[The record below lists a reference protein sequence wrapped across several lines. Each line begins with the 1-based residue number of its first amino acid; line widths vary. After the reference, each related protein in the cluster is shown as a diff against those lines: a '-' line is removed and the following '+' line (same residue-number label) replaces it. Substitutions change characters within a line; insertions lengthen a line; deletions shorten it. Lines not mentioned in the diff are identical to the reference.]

1 MKNINQP
8 YFILNLRPWP
18 ILISINTFNLI
29 ISNII
34 ILNFKIT
41 YFILFNLILIIIV
54 AIIWWRDIIRER
66 TFQGNHNFNII
77 NLIKFRIILFIISEI
92 FLFISFFWNFLHNSL
107 APSIE
112 LGLNWP
118 PKNINFFNPI
128 LIPLLNTIILLTSRF
143 TITLTHFYLLN
154 NNIKKSIK
162 FINLT
167 IILRIY
173 FLILQIVE
181 YKQAT
186 FTFSDS
192 VFGSSFYIA
201 TGFHGLHV
209 IIGTLFLLINLI
221 RIIKLHF
228 SFIHHIRFE
237 LRTWYWHFIDIIWL
251 FLYITFYWWNNY
263 FINIISIFDFQSKS
277 LKFK

>member
-1 MKNINQP
+1 MIKTNQP
-8 YFILNLRPWP
+8 YFILNLSPWP
-18 ILISINTFNLI
+18 ILISFNTFNLI

-34 ILNFKIT
+34 IINFKIN
-41 YFILFNLILIIIV
+41 FISLLNLFLIIRIS
-54 AIIWWRDIIRER
+54 ILWWRDIIRER
-66 TFQGNHNFNII
+66 TFQGNHNFYII

-118 PKNINFFNPI
+118 PKNIRFFNPL
-128 LIPLLNTIILLTSRF
+128 LIPLLNTIILLTSSF
-143 TITLTHFYLLN
+143 TVTLAHFYLLN
-154 NNIKKSIK
+154 NSKKKTIL

-167 IILRIY
+167 IILSIY
-173 FLILQIVE
+173 FLILQILE

-192 VFGSSFYIA
+192 IFGSSFYIA

-209 IIGTLFLLINLI
+209 IIGTIFLIINLI

-237 LRTWYWHFIDIIWL
+237 LRAWYWHFIDIIWL
-251 FLYITFYWWNNY
+251 FLYITFYWWNN
-263 FINIISIFDFQSKS
+263 
-277 LKFK
+277 

>member
-1 MKNINQP
+1 MIKINQP
-8 YFILNLRPWP
+8 YFILNLSPWP
-18 ILISINTFNLI
+18 ILIAINTFNLI

-34 ILNFKIT
+34 IINFK
-41 YFILFNLILIIIV
+41 FNLISIINIII
-54 AIIWWRDIIRER
+54 IISISILWWRDIIRER
-66 TFQGNHNFNII
+66 TFQGNHNFYII

-118 PKNINFFNPI
+118 PKNINFFNPL

-143 TITLTHFYLLN
+143 TVTLTHLYLLN
-154 NNIKKSIK
+154 NSKKKTII

-167 IILRIY
+167 IILSIY
-173 FLILQIVE
+173 FLLLQILE

-192 VFGSSFYIA
+192 IFGSSFYIA

-209 IIGTLFLLINLI
+209 IIGTIFLIINLL

-237 LRTWYWHFIDIIWL
+237 LAAWYWHFIDIIWL
-251 FLYITFYWWNNY
+251 FLYITFYWWNN
-263 FINIISIFDFQSKS
+263 
-277 LKFK
+277 

>member
-1 MKNINQP
+1 MIKINQP
-8 YFILNLRPWP
+8 YFVLNLSPWP
-18 ILISINTFNLI
+18 ILIALNTFNLI

-34 ILNFKIT
+34 IINFKFNLISL
-41 YFILFNLILIIIV
+41 INLILIITIS
-54 AIIWWRDIIRER
+54 ILWWRDVIRER
-66 TFQGNHNFNII
+66 TFQGNHNFYII

-118 PKNINFFNPI
+118 PKNINFFNPL

-143 TITLTHFYLLN
+143 TVTLTHLYLLN
-154 NNIKKSIK
+154 NSKKKTII
-162 FINLT
+162 FINIT
-167 IILRIY
+167 IILSIY
-173 FLILQIVE
+173 FLLLQILE

-192 VFGSSFYIA
+192 IFGSSFYIA

-209 IIGTLFLLINLI
+209 IIGTIFLIINLI
-221 RIIKLHF
+221 RIIKIHF
-228 SFIHHIRFE
+228 SYIHHIRFE
-237 LRTWYWHFIDIIWL
+237 LAAWYWHFIDIIWL
-251 FLYITFYWWNNY
+251 FLYITFYWWNN
-263 FINIISIFDFQSKS
+263 
-277 LKFK
+277 

>member
-1 MKNINQP
+1 MIKINQP

-18 ILISINTFNLI
+18 ILISINSFNFL

-34 ILNFKIT
+34 IINFK
-41 YFILFNLILIIIV
+41 FNLIRLLNLIIMILIS
-54 AIIWWRDIIRER
+54 IIWWRDIIRER
-66 TFQGNHNFNII
+66 TFQGNHNFYII
-77 NLIKFRIILFIISEI
+77 NLIKLSIILFIISEI
-92 FLFISFFWNFLHNSL
+92 FLFISFFWNFIHNSL

-118 PKNINFFNPI
+118 PKNINFFNPL

-143 TITLTHFYLLN
+143 TITLTHFYILN
-154 NNIKKSIK
+154 NFKNKSIK

-167 IILRIY
+167 IILSIY
-173 FLILQIVE
+173 FLILQAIE
-181 YKQAT
+181 YNQAN

-209 IIGTLFLLINLI
+209 IIGTTFLSINLL
-221 RIIKLHF
+221 RIIKIHF

-237 LRTWYWHFIDIIWL
+237 LAAWYWHFIDIIWL
-251 FLYITFYWWNNY
+251 FLYITFYWWNN
-263 FINIISIFDFQSKS
+263 
-277 LKFK
+277 

>member
-1 MKNINQP
+1 MIKINQP
-8 YFILNLRPWP
+8 YFILNLSPWP
-18 ILISINTFNLI
+18 ILIAFNTFNLI

-34 ILNFKIT
+34 TINFK
-41 YFILFNLILIIIV
+41 FNLILLINFLIII
-54 AIIWWRDIIRER
+54 IISILWWRDVIRER
-66 TFQGNHNFNII
+66 TFQGNHNFFII

-118 PKNINFFNPI
+118 PKNIRFFNPL

-154 NNIKKSIK
+154 NSKKKTII

-167 IILRIY
+167 IILSIY
-173 FLILQIVE
+173 FLILQILE
-181 YKQAT
+181 YNQAT

-192 VFGSSFYIA
+192 IFGSSFYIA

-209 IIGTLFLLINLI
+209 IIGTIFLITNLI
-221 RIIKLHF
+221 RILKLHF

-237 LRTWYWHFIDIIWL
+237 LAAWYWHFIDIIWL
-251 FLYITFYWWNNY
+251 FLYITFYWWNN
-263 FINIISIFDFQSKS
+263 
-277 LKFK
+277 

>member
-1 MKNINQP
+1 MIKINQP
-8 YFILNLRPWP
+8 YFILNLSPWP
-18 ILISINTFNLI
+18 ILISLNTFNLI

-34 ILNFKIT
+34 IINFKFNIIS
-41 YFILFNLILIIIV
+41 ILNLTIIILIS
-54 AIIWWRDIIRER
+54 IIWWRDIIRER
-66 TFQGNHNFNII
+66 TFQGNHNFYII

-92 FLFISFFWNFLHNSL
+92 FLFISFFWNFIHNSL

-118 PKNINFFNPI
+118 PKNINFFNPL

-143 TITLTHFYLLN
+143 TVTVTHLYLIN
-154 NNIKKSIK
+154 NSKKKTII

-167 IILRIY
+167 IILSIY
-173 FLILQIVE
+173 FLILQILE

-192 VFGSSFYIA
+192 IFGSSFYIA

-209 IIGTLFLLINLI
+209 IIGTIFLLINLI

-237 LRTWYWHFIDIIWL
+237 LAAWYWHFIDIIWL
-251 FLYITFYWWNNY
+251 FLYITFYWWNN
-263 FINIISIFDFQSKS
+263 
-277 LKFK
+277 

>member
-1 MKNINQP
+1 MKIINQP

-18 ILISINTFNLI
+18 ILISFNTFNLI

-34 ILNFKIT
+34 ILNFNINKF
-41 YFILFNLILIIIV
+41 FIWNLILIIII
-54 AIIWWRDIIRER
+54 ALTWWRDVIRES
-66 TFQGNHNFNII
+66 TFIGNHNFNII

-118 PKNINFFNPI
+118 PKNIEFFNPL
-128 LIPLLNTIILLTSRF
+128 LIPILNTIILLTSRF
-143 TITLTHFYLLN
+143 TVTLAHFYLLN
-154 NNIKKSIK
+154 NNKRKTIN

-167 IILRIY
+167 IILSIY
-173 FLILQIVE
+173 FLILQIIE

-209 IIGTLFLLINLI
+209 IIGTLFLIINLI
-221 RIIKLHF
+221 RIHNLHI
-228 SFIHHIRFE
+228 SFIHHISFE
-237 LRTWYWHFIDIIWL
+237 LAAWYWHFVDIIWL
-251 FLYITFYWWNNY
+251 FLYITFYWWNN
-263 FINIISIFDFQSKS
+263 
-277 LKFK
+277 

>member
-1 MKNINQP
+1 MIKINQP
-8 YFILNLRPWP
+8 YFILRLSPWP
-18 ILISINTFNLI
+18 ILIAFNTFNLI

-34 ILNFKIT
+34 IINFKIN
-41 YFILFNLILIIIV
+41 IISLFNLIIIIR
-54 AIIWWRDIIRER
+54 ISILWWRDVIRER
-66 TFQGNHNFNII
+66 TFQGNHNFYII

-118 PKNINFFNPI
+118 PKNIIFFNPL
-128 LIPLLNTIILLTSRF
+128 LIPLLNTIILLTSSF
-143 TITLTHFYLLN
+143 TVTLAHLYLLN
-154 NNIKKSIK
+154 NSKKKTII

-167 IILRIY
+167 IILSIY
-173 FLILQIVE
+173 FLILQILE

-192 VFGSSFYIA
+192 IFGSSFYIA

-209 IIGTLFLLINLI
+209 IIGTIFLIINLL

-228 SFIHHIRFE
+228 SYIHHIRFE
-237 LRTWYWHFIDIIWL
+237 LGAWYWHFIDIIWL
-251 FLYITFYWWNNY
+251 FLYITFYWWNN
-263 FINIISIFDFQSKS
+263 
-277 LKFK
+277 

>member
-1 MKNINQP
+1 MKIINQP

-18 ILISINTFNLI
+18 ILIAFNIFNLI
-29 ISNII
+29 VSNII
-34 ILNFKIT
+34 ILNFNINIF
-41 YFILFNLILIIIV
+41 FIRNLILIII
-54 AIIWWRDIIRER
+54 IIITWWRDIIRER
-66 TFQGNHNFNII
+66 TFIGNHNFYII

-118 PKNINFFNPI
+118 PKNIEFFNPI
-128 LIPLLNTIILLTSRF
+128 LIPILNTTILLTSRF
-143 TITLTHFYLLN
+143 TVTLAHFYLLN
-154 NNIKKSIK
+154 NNKKKTINL
-162 FINLT
+162 INLT
-167 IILRIY
+167 IILSIY
-173 FLILQIVE
+173 FLILQIIE

-209 IIGTLFLLINLI
+209 IIGTLFLIINLI
-221 RIIKLHF
+221 RIFKLHL

-237 LRTWYWHFIDIIWL
+237 LAAWYWHFVDIIWL
-251 FLYITFYWWNNY
+251 FLYITFYWWNN
-263 FINIISIFDFQSKS
+263 
-277 LKFK
+277 